1 MLKMYNF
8 ELFYILLQIFVNRA
22 EKLSYFVVSG
32 GKSVANRML
41 EGMLG
46 RRIHLFVSSAQKK

>member
-32 GKSVANRML
+32 GKSVVN
-41 EGMLG
+41 GG
-46 RRIHLFVSSAQKK
+46 